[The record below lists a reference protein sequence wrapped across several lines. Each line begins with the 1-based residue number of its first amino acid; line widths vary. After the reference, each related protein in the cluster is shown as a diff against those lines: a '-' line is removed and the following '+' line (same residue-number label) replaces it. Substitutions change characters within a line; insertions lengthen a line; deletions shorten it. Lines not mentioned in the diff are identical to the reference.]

1 MKPEKVFIGDIRK
14 CTDYRM
20 EPMLICEDS
29 FGITTFGSQSYESE
43 IHKKREVLIQ
53 IANSAYIP
61 LSEINSFLS
70 YLAALNDYRINGL
83 NSNRFLYCGTPY
95 RVGQLF
101 VEDESLQPY
110 YGEDAPKRDIS
121 IRSLKQQL
129 RNK

>member
-1 MKPEKVFIGDIRK
+1 MKPERVFIGDIRK

-20 EPMLICEDS
+20 EPILMCEDP
-29 FGITTFGSQSYESE
+29 FGITTFGCQSYKSE
-43 IHKKREVLIQ
+43 VHKKGEVLIQ

-61 LSEINSFLS
+61 LSEIKSFLS

-101 VEDESLQPY
+101 VDDESLQPY
-110 YGEDAPKRDIS
+110 YGEETPKKDIS
-121 IRSLKQQL
+121 IRTLKQEL
-129 RNK
+129 KNK